1 MLEIRTASTRLR
13 CLVPLAVLCLLTG
26 VWSCAP
32 GGAQRVSP
40 EEIPDLEDQLA
51 TRPQDGA
58 ALLRYAAALYAA
70 DRCDTATVV
79 ARAGMVREPAQALG
93 PLVLGHC
100 LERAQEY
107 DQALTVY
114 ASYLEAQPDRAGSSS
129 VRARQ
134 SIARRDRALANARR
148 ALDREAEL
156 AQTPS
161 DPATVAVLPID
172 IVGDSTYRPLSLGL
186 AQILTTD
193 LALLQ
198 RFTMVERLQ
207 IGVLVEEIRV
217 ADTGRI
223 DPATAA
229 RVGHLVRAGRLVQGL
244 VTIPPRGTTRME
256 ANVVL
261 GTGEVTAPARQAG
274 KLRDLLKME
283 KQLVVDIARQLGY
296 QLSQAELRL
305 ILENGTQNLA
315 AFMAY
320 SQGLDAEDR
329 GDYRSAALYY
339 ARAVRAD
346 PNFRAAREG
355 YEAAVAGQQAVDA
368 PSAAITQLATV
379 PTPAPDQLVVGTQG
393 SALTTTILDVAGTQA
408 EVTAPTITPTN
419 TGTNTTSSSPPPTV
433 RVLGTPPTASG
444 SVRIFF
450 RLP

>member
-1 MLEIRTASTRLR
+1 
-13 CLVPLAVLCLLTG
+13 
-26 VWSCAP
+26 
-32 GGAQRVSP
+32 
-40 EEIPDLEDQLA
+40 
-51 TRPQDGA
+51 
-58 ALLRYAAALYAA
+58 
-70 DRCDTATVV
+70 
-79 ARAGMVREPAQALG
+79 LG
-93 PLVLGHC
+93 RC

-114 ASYLEAQPDRAGSSS
+114 ASYLEAQPDRAGSAS

-134 SIARRDRALANARR
+134 SIARRNRARVIARS
-148 ALDREAEL
+148 ALNREAEL

-161 DPATVAVLPID
+161 DPTTVAVLPID
-172 IVGDSTYRPLSLGL
+172 IVGDSTYRPLSRGL
-186 AQILTTD
+186 AQIFTTD

-217 ADTGRI
+217 GETGRI

-229 RVGHLVRAGRLVQGL
+229 RVGHLARAGRLVQGL

-256 ANVVL
+256 ASVVL
-261 GTGEVTAPARQAG
+261 GTGEVTTPARQAG
-274 KLRDLLKME
+274 RLRDLLKME

-305 ILENGTQNLA
+305 ILENGTQNLV
-315 AFMAY
+315 AFLAY

-355 YEAAVAGQQAVDA
+355 YQAAAVGQQAVDA
-368 PSAAITQLATV
+368 TPGAITQLAAV
-379 PTPAPDQLVVGTQG
+379 PTPVPDQLIVGPQG